1 MSLCP
6 RCEFDV
12 GDTPAEANCPRC
24 GVRIG
29 ARRRSLSG
37 FSLPVANLP
46 SSPAPAIT
54 SRPPPPSADDSWG
67 ISDDEKPSKTSP
79 QRPSAQPS
87 GAFGA
92 SVFRAPTH
100 AAPRPPSAA
109 SSPVEPLPPSGPSM
123 GSTTQILGE
132 DAVAE
137 AFARYGE
144 GSPLAPTVPAEFR
157 GGAGRAS
164 RSTLVQAG
172 PAATASRGIHATLMM
187 TPPSEAATPAATAT
201 RASSTPTPLG
211 VGVGQLRTPLE
222 PPAGAR
228 GVKSTLVMSSPLRQA
243 NPAPTAPTSTPT
255 PTPAPTPQPVP
266 APPRAPDPDRAPGQ
280 STLVMPGLSPVA
292 PPVAE
297 PRGVRSTLVMSTAL
311 PPPAEPPRGA
321 KSTLVMTPEVRGA
334 SLPVDPRPRP
344 RPPPPQPARVS
355 RPRLDLRA
363 PSRGGSLVPPP
374 EADRDDELPT
384 PDYGIDPVTVIQHQ
398 LTPPEP
404 EGDPQPPL
412 ERDTID
418 PLAMT
423 QPVDD
428 LMVADVLAPAIA
440 SSPAAP
446 EPVVEPEPELPA
458 PPAPPA
464 PPAHEAAIVS
474 ALVSQ
479 QKPVARAPR
488 EDDRATTRLRR
499 IAGVAAAA
507 LAAAPWFAALRPFDR
522 GVSLAGAALAA
533 LAAFA
538 PLKTGLRASIAVA
551 GGAVLLG
558 VWLARSTDLSV
569 LGLALTLAL
578 LLVLPGG
585 LFHRSD
591 RPESARGSA
600 VVSVGLLLGAAWILA
615 PAAGGALELVVP
627 LASAHD
633 YATVSLA
640 PWLALGLMS
649 IPRATAAASGT
660 PFAAGVLLWSGALAL
675 LRAQALSVE
684 GEQQWRAVIVTGVC
698 AAALASVLSG
708 GVAAALSDD
717 EG

>member
-12 GDTPAEANCPRC
+12 GETPAEANCPRC
-24 GVRIG
+24 GVRLA

-46 SSPAPAIT
+46 SSPAPALT
-54 SRPPPPSADDSWG
+54 SRPPPPAAADDSWG
-67 ISDDEKPSKTSP
+67 VSDDAKPSKTTTH
-79 QRPSAQPS
+79 RPSAQPS
-87 GAFGA
+87 GAFGG
-92 SVFRAPTH
+92 SIFRAPTH
-100 AAPRPPSAA
+100 AAPRPPAATSSAVQ
-109 SSPVEPLPPSGPSM
+109 PM
-123 GSTTQILGE
+123 GADAPTEGATTKILGE

-144 GSPLAPTVPAEFR
+144 GSPLAPTAPAEFR
-157 GGAGRAS
+157 GGASRAS

-172 PAATASRGIHATLMM
+172 PAAPAGRGIHATLMM
-187 TPPSEAATPAATAT
+187 TPPSEPTAPPAAPP
-201 RASSTPTPLG
+201 RASSRPTPLG
-211 VGVGQLRTPLE
+211 VGAGQFKPSLD
-222 PPAGAR
+222 PAQGPR
-228 GVKSTLVMSSPLRQA
+228 GVKSTLVMSSPLLEPRPATPSAPQTP
-243 NPAPTAPTSTPT
+243 PAPDAE
-255 PTPAPTPQPVP
+255 
-266 APPRAPDPDRAPGQ
+266 RAPGQ

-292 PPVAE
+292 PPPAE
-297 PRGVRSTLVMSTAL
+297 PRGMRSTLVMSTAL
-311 PPPAEPPRGA
+311 PAPQPPRGA
-321 KSTLVMTPEVRGA
+321 KSTLVMTPEIRDA
-334 SLPVDPRPRP
+334 SLPKEPPTRP
-344 RPPPPQPARVS
+344 RPPQPPPQPSKVS

-363 PSRGGSLVPPP
+363 PARTESLAPPS
-374 EADRDDELPT
+374 ADLEHEIPT
-384 PDYGIDPVTVIQHQ
+384 PGYGLEPVTEIQYK
-398 LTPPEP
+398 LTAPEP
-404 EGDPQPPL
+404 QPESEPPQD
-412 ERDTID
+412 RDTID
-418 PLAMT
+418 PFAMT

-428 LMVADVLAPAIA
+428 LIAGGLMTPAITSA
-440 SSPAAP
+440 PP
-446 EPVVEPEPELPA
+446 EPVALPEPVAPA
-458 PPAPPA
+458 A
-464 PPAHEAAIVS
+464 PPAHEPAMVS

-479 QKPVARAPR
+479 QKPLARAPR
-488 EDDRATTRLRR
+488 EDDRATARLRR
-499 IAGVAAAA
+499 LAALSAAA
-507 LAAAPWFAALRPFDR
+507 LAVAPWLAPLRALDR
-522 GVSLAGAALAA
+522 GIALVGAVIAA

-538 PLKTGLRASIAVA
+538 PMRSGLRASITVS

-558 VWLARSTDLSV
+558 AWLARGTDLSA

-600 VVSVGLLLGAAWILA
+600 VVSVGLLLGAGWILA

-640 PWLALGLMS
+640 PWLALGLMA

-660 PFAAGVLLWSGALAL
+660 PFAAGVLLWSGALAI
-675 LRAQALSVE
+675 LRAQALSVD
-684 GEQQWRAVIVTGVC
+684 GEQQWRVVVVTGVC
-698 AAALASVLSG
+698 AAALACVVSG